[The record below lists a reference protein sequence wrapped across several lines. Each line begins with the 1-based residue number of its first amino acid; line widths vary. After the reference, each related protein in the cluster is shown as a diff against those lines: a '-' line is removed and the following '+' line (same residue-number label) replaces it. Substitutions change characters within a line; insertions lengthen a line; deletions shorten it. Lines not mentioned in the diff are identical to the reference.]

1 MAYQPIAWNKK
12 QRKQIA
18 KTVRNY
24 NSRLKTAIKNAE
36 KAGKDISALPE
47 KMTVAKAKEMIGTRK
62 DLQKLTK
69 SLENFTAKTAEI
81 VTNVHGVQATIWEI
95 QETRKRV
102 RAENRRRAA
111 ESMKKK
117 PVYSQ
122 GVEITGA
129 EMMSRK
135 NENKPITTDFTNVT
149 KQTSWENLVKHVES
163 FTEKRRGEYN
173 PQIYIK
179 EINAALDSQG
189 IFDSDIRAMYNA
201 IGDKILNSY
210 NADNMAQYMSF
221 IYDENVDTDGR
232 KSELREGLFNIIHEL
247 SLYKEFFTEL
257 QKLTVADESIVR
269 QWKHKGY
276 KNTFEMLKNDIDI
289 FDITNFKKSK

>member
-24 NSRLKTAIKNAE
+24 NRRLKTTIKNAE

-47 KMTVAKAKEMIGTRK
+47 KMSVAKAKEMIGTRK

-135 NENKPITTDFTNVT
+135 NENKPITTDFS
-149 KQTSWENLVKHVES
+149 KIRSQSEWEKFSRFAENL
-163 FTEKRRGEYN
+163 FEKKRGETDPAIYKQEYIKALEN
-173 PQIYIK
+173 MGITNIYI
-179 EINAALDSQG
+179 IAAV
-189 IFDSDIRAMYNA
+189 NA
-201 IGDKILNSY
+201 IGDKLLDLYTAGHTSTNI
-210 NADNMAQYMSF
+210 SF
-221 IYDENVDTDGR
+221 VYDDSVSQTD
-232 KSELREGLFNIIHEL
+232 KTEEIKQDLFSIIHEL
-247 SLYKEFFTEL
+247 GLYKEFFTEL
-257 QKLTVADESIVR
+257 QKLVPVADVLLR
-269 QWKHKGY
+269 KWKHKGY
-276 KNTFEMLKNDIDI
+276 KNTFEMLENGTDI
-289 FDITNFKKSK
+289 FILDNFR